1 MRLANKSI
9 RLFDREVAL
18 AIGINESIVVQQIQ
32 YWLSRNEKANINY
45 KEGRYWTFNSIK
57 EWHEKVF
64 YFWSE
69 SKVRRIFVSLEKMGI
84 LITNNFNKMGYDR
97 TKWYSID
104 YEKLNDIVNEK
115 LMRYENETIEND
127 SCVAEEDDLI
137 MENSCCIE
145 ENDSIVENSY
155 SIEEKN
161 LNQDSH
167 KKKSAGILEKIL
179 AKMENNQNERNI
191 YQNERNVR
199 QIERNVCQNERK
211 TCQDERNIRQN
222 EMSFSKMDR
231 CNLSK

>member
-1 MRLANKSI
+1 MRSANKSV

-69 SKVRRIFVSLEKMGI
+69 SKVRRIFASLEKMGI

-104 YEKLNDIVNEK
+104 YEKLNEIVNEK
-115 LMRYENETIEND
+115 LMGYKNEIIEND
-127 SCVAEEDDLI
+127 CCVDEEEDLI
-137 MENSCCIE
+137 IEKSCCIE
-145 ENDSIVENSY
+145 EKGATVENSY
-155 SIEEKN
+155 YIEEKN
-161 LNQDSH
+161 LNQENLKQDSD

-179 AKMENNQNERNI
+179 AKMENNQNEKNAC
-191 YQNERNVR
+191 QNERDMC
-199 QIERNVCQNERK
+199 QIERK
-211 TCQDERNIRQN
+211 TCQNERNMCQN
-222 EMSFSKMDR
+222 ERSFSKMDR
-231 CNLSK
+231 CNLPK